1 MVVDERIMIE
11 LKNFKLGRNSLA
23 YEYLVDCI
31 KVASEDK
38 QAINDFGI
46 NVYAKVAK
54 KYHTKANNVQWSVT
68 KLINLMYF
76 NTDKMIIDA
85 YFNRSEAE
93 NPSTKAFIIG
103 VAQNAAIYKDFD
115 LI

>member
-31 KVASEDK
+31 KVVSEDK
-38 QAINDFGI
+38 QAINDFER

-85 YFNRSEAE
+85 YFNRSETE

-103 VAQNAAIYKDFD
+103 VARNAAIYKDFD

>member
-1 MVVDERIMIE
+1 
-11 LKNFKLGRNSLA
+11 
-23 YEYLVDCI
+23 
-31 KVASEDK
+31 
-38 QAINDFGI
+38 
-46 NVYAKVAK
+46 
-54 KYHTKANNVQWSVT
+54 
-68 KLINLMYF
+68 MYF

-103 VAQNAAIYKDFD
+103 VARNAAIYKDFD